1 MRKHTITKSGELK
14 LIPSGDTLP
23 FKSLTEFKKS
33 KSEMTVESNTI
44 PEHKVG
50 AFPSRANPNMIREQA
65 LKFTLPLNPKPAK

>member
-33 KSEMTVESNTI
+33 KSEMTVESNAI

-50 AFPSRANPNMIREQA
+50 AFPPVQI
-65 LKFTLPLNPKPAK
+65 PI